1 MPWLNSTMSRRQRRA
16 QQNKSA
22 VQTVDGIP
30 HARPEDTATKDHSK
44 PAKTL
49 FEIAAEKQAQ
59 LNPSARKF
67 NFDTNDSSNVV
78 NVKINQDG
86 SIAPPTS
93 EADGDG
99 EVISP
104 WLDTL
109 FLATSLSALH
119 FTLEVL
125 TVHQYAQE
133 LRFAPIFQHTLFMAF
148 PTLTVIIHLFRG
160 HLLPISTASLP
171 EKAQAAS
178 IGLRQLLLLVIA
190 NVAGCYLIQLTNDKG
205 YYAVMKNAPSIGTL
219 WVWAI
224 LELGLLGALLGVAG
238 PGLYAWKMGYGVL

>member
-1 MPWLNSTMSRRQRRA
+1 MSRRQRRA
-16 QQNKSA
+16 QQNKST
-22 VQTVDGIP
+22 VQTADDIP
-30 HARPEDTATKDHSK
+30 YAQPTEKSK

-59 LNPSARKF
+59 LNPSSRKF
-67 NFDTNDSSNVV
+67 NFNPKDQSNVV
-78 NVKINQDG
+78 NVTIDKDG
-86 SIAPPTS
+86 NVVPVTPSSPESVSATLDADE
-93 EADGDG
+93 EA
-99 EVISP
+99 EISP

-119 FTLEVL
+119 FTLEAL

-133 LRFAPIFQHTLFMAF
+133 LKFLPIFQHTVLMAL
-148 PTLTVIIHLFRG
+148 PTLTLIIHLFHG

-171 EKAQAAS
+171 EKAGAALYGS
-178 IGLRQLLLLVIA
+178 RQFLLLVIA

-224 LELGLLGALLGVAG
+224 LELGLLGAVLGVLG

>member
-1 MPWLNSTMSRRQRRA
+1 MSRRQRRA
-16 QQNKSA
+16 QQTRST
-22 VQTVDGIP
+22 VQTADDIP
-30 HARPEDTATKDHSK
+30 HARPSDIPTAGSSK
-44 PAKTL
+44 AVRTL
-49 FEIAAEKQAQ
+49 YEIAAEKQAQ

-67 NFDTNDSSNVV
+67 NFNPSDSSNVV
-78 NVKINQDG
+78 NVKINEDG
-86 SIAPPTS
+86 SIAPIS
-93 EADGDG
+93 NDEA
-99 EVISP
+99 EAEISP

-133 LRFAPIFQHTLFMAF
+133 LRFYPIFQHALLMAF
-148 PTLTVIIHLFRG
+148 PTLTLIIHLFHG
-160 HLLPISTASLP
+160 HLLPISTVGWP
-171 EKAQAAS
+171 EKAQAAL

>member
-1 MPWLNSTMSRRQRRA
+1 MSRRQRRA
-16 QQNKSA
+16 QQTKST
-22 VQTVDGIP
+22 VQTANDIP
-30 HARPEDTATKDHSK
+30 HARPPDTSTKDNPQ

-59 LNPSARKF
+59 LNHSARR
-67 NFDTNDSSNVV
+67 FDFSPNETSNVV
-78 NVKINQDG
+78 NVKVNEDG
-86 SIAPPTS
+86 SITPLS
-93 EADGDG
+93 EAEREEG
-99 EVISP
+99 ISP
-104 WLDTL
+104 YLDTL

-133 LRFAPIFQHTLFMAF
+133 LRFYPIFQHTLLMAF
-148 PTLTVIIHLFRG
+148 PTLALIIHLFHG
-160 HLLPISTASLP
+160 HLLPISTVAWP
-171 EKAQAAS
+171 EKAQAAL
-178 IGLRQLLLLVIA
+178 IGLRHFLLLVIA

>member
-1 MPWLNSTMSRRQRRA
+1 MSRRQRRA
-16 QQNKSA
+16 QQNRGSI
-22 VQTVDGIP
+22 QTADDIP
-30 HARPEDTATKDHSK
+30 HARPPDNSTRDKNK

-59 LNPSARKF
+59 LNPSSRKF
-67 NFDTNDSSNVV
+67 NFDPKDSSTVV
-78 NVKINQDG
+78 NVKIDESGNVVP
-86 SIAPPTS
+86 ITEE
-93 EADGDG
+93 EA
-99 EVISP
+99 EVSP

-109 FLATSLSALH
+109 FLGTSLSALH

-133 LRFAPIFQHTLFMAF
+133 LRFGPIVQHTLLMAF
-148 PTLTVIIHLFRG
+148 PTLTLVIHLFHG
-160 HLLPISTASLP
+160 HLLPISTAALP
-171 EKAQAAS
+171 EKARAAFV
-178 IGLRQLLLLVIA
+178 GLRQFLLLVIA
-190 NVAGCYLIQLTNDKG
+190 NIAGCYLIQLTNDKG

-238 PGLYAWKMGYGVL
+238 PGLYAWKMGYGIL